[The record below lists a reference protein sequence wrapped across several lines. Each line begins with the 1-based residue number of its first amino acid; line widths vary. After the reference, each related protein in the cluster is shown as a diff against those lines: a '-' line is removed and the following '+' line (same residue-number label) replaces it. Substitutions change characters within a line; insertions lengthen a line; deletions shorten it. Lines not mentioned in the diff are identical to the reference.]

1 MAPDLAVYLYRD
13 ALARGLRPDILR
25 RKGLRSP
32 VQWPLRQDVGED
44 VGPQETAHLL
54 DEHDLQLATSQGSV
68 FGYLEV
74 PSVVVAVG
82 NDGQLP
88 HVGRFPVYEVQVRQV
103 APEVH
108 FERDEREARDLR

>member
-13 ALARGLRPDILR
+13 TPARGLSPDSLR

-32 VQWPLRQDVGED
+32 VQWPLRQDAGED

-54 DEHDLQLATSQGSV
+54 DEHDLQLTAGEGGY

-74 PSVVVAVG
+74 SPVVMSVG
-82 NDGQLP
+82 DDG
-88 HVGRFPVYEVQVRQV
+88 
-103 APEVH
+103 
-108 FERDEREARDLR
+108 